1 MLVNDIYIYTHNY
14 VCVIVVIVVY
24 IYMYDLLTVHV
35 GYHKNQHHGANGKRI
50 LYVVLLE
57 VRIDPRCSTA
67 NLTGQS
73 MDLPYL
79 G

>member
-1 MLVNDIYIYTHNY
+1 MC
-14 VCVIVVIVVY
+14 VCDSCDCGVY